1 MRGFNQEDKNSKS
14 DKLSIE
20 EYIKIIKR
28 ESVLQNGS
36 NAFNI
41 VLEALS
47 IYGESAP
54 KIKELAMQLVKDFKK
69 YITRN
74 KDNYWVLEYRCS
86 QNFPITNDWLID
98 IAIEAGYKKIQRIS
112 TTDKGKIIWGNN
124 CIRINAF
131 LCIYDYSIIQTER
144 ETVIIGLQSNKMNQA
159 IAIGLINLAIEKS
172 KK

>member
-1 MRGFNQEDKNSKS
+1 MRGFNQGDKDSKS
-14 DKLSIE
+14 EILSIE
-20 EYIKIIKR
+20 EYIKFIKR
-28 ESVLQNGS
+28 ESVLKNGS

-41 VLEALS
+41 ALEALS

-54 KIKELAMQLVKDFKK
+54 KIKELAMQLIKDLKK

-74 KDNYWVLEYRCS
+74 VNNFFCFEYRCA

-98 IAIEAGYKKIQRIS
+98 IAIEAGYKNIS
-112 TTDKGKIIWGNN
+112 RLSTPNKGKIIWGNDY
-124 CIRINAF
+124 IRINAF
-131 LCIYDYSIIQTER
+131 WGMYDYSIIQTER
-144 ETVIIGLQSNKMNQA
+144 ETVIVGVQSSKMNQA